1 MALPQI
7 KLDERT
13 FQDLVD
19 EAKTRIPQ
27 YCPEWTNHNV
37 SDPGVT
43 LIELFAY
50 MVDQLLYQVNRVP
63 DKNYRSFLDVI
74 GVKLAPPNAARTEV
88 TFRLSAA
95 QTNPLTIPRG
105 SQVATVR
112 TENENARI
120 FSTEEDLVIVPPA
133 LKYVLLTPNCI
144 EQPPVAGQ
152 VSQPLVFTDRTKDA
166 LSRLPKEIEVFPPD
180 PQPGNAFY
188 LGFEQDISKN
198 TLVIKLDC
206 EKIGVGINP
215 LDAPLVWE
223 YWDRLQSKWLALQIA
238 KDTTGGLTIGFSEV
252 EVLVPSTA
260 GQVEVKVNANDDLLL
275 SWWIRCRYRDLDGKQ
290 PGYIKSPVVKKFS
303 AYTIGGTA
311 TASHSQVIRDEN
323 LGRSN
328 GEPGQIFRLHN
339 TPVLSLNA
347 HENETVVVYPPEDR
361 PPEIWKNV
369 PDFSE
374 SGPKD
379 KHFVCDY
386 VTGDI
391 VFGPAIRNPSGQIEQ
406 RGAVPPYN
414 SLIVMTA
421 YRTGGGVEG
430 NVGANTVTVPKS
442 SLPYVDRVTN
452 LIAASGGSSAE
463 SIEHALLRGPHSLRA
478 RNRAVTAEDFETLT
492 REASSGVARV
502 KCLTPTSLDKPRDKD
517 AVEPGTVVLMIV
529 PEVNKDV
536 RELRPEHL
544 SIPANMRGSIMDYL
558 DERRLLTTKVD
569 LVSPKYQWITIQVW
583 LKAVNIYANDRVKR
597 EAERRL
603 YNFIRPVQGGPDPS
617 GKFETL
623 GEGWPYG
630 RILYVSEIYPIL
642 QLIEGV
648 EFIEKVEMYPVV
660 DLNRSQA
667 GQPVQYINPGP
678 RGLLCSFRHQI
689 IMI

>member
-1 MALPQI
+1 MAIPQI
-7 KLDERT
+7 KLDERS

-19 EAKTRIPQ
+19 EAKLRIPK
-27 YCPEWTNHNV
+27 YTPEWTNHNV

-50 MVDQLLYQVNRVP
+50 MVDQLLYQINRVP

-74 GVKLAPPNAARTEV
+74 GVKLAPPNPARTEV
-88 TFRLSAA
+88 TFRLTAA
-95 QTNPLTIPRG
+95 QTQPLTIQRG

-112 TENENARI
+112 TENESARI
-120 FSTEEDLVIVPPA
+120 FSTEEDLVIVPPL

-144 EQPPVAGQ
+144 EQAPTIGQPV
-152 VSQPLVFTDRTKDA
+152 QPVVFTDRSKDA

-188 LGFEQDISKN
+188 LGFDADISKN
-198 TLVIKLDC
+198 TVVIKLDC

-215 LDAPLVWE
+215 MDPPLVWE
-223 YWDRLQSKWLALQIA
+223 YWDRLQSKWLALQVI
-238 KDTTGGLTIGFSEV
+238 KDTTGGLTIGFSEI
-252 EVLVPSTA
+252 EVLVPASA
-260 GQVEVKVNANDDLLL
+260 GQVEIKVNATDDLLL
-275 SWWIRCRYRDLDGKQ
+275 SYWIRCRYRDLDKKQ
-290 PGYIKSPVVKKFS
+290 AGYIKSPIIKKFS
-303 AYTIGGTA
+303 AYTIGGTVA
-311 TASHSQVIRDEN
+311 ASHSQPIRDEN
-323 LGRSN
+323 LGRST
-328 GEPGQIFRLHN
+328 GEPGQTFRLLN
-339 TPVLSLNA
+339 TPILMLNP

-361 PPEIWKNV
+361 PPEVWKQV
-369 PDFSE
+369 TDFAD
-374 SGPKD
+374 SGPND

-391 VFGPAIRNPSGQIEQ
+391 IFGPAIRNPSGQIEQ
-406 RGAVPPYN
+406 RGAVPPYG

-430 NVGANTVTVPKS
+430 NVGANTITVMKS

-452 LIAASGGSSAE
+452 LVAATGGSSAE
-463 SIEHALLRGPHSLRA
+463 SIEHALLRGPRSLRA

-492 REASSGVARV
+492 REASGGVARV
-502 KCLTPTSLDKPRDKD
+502 KCLTPTPLDKPRDKD
-517 AVEPGTVVLMIV
+517 SVEPGTVALMIV
-529 PEVNKDV
+529 PEVGKNV
-536 RELRPEHL
+536 REIRPEHL
-544 SIPANMRGSIMDYL
+544 NIPTNMRVSIMDYL

-569 LVSPKYQWITIQVW
+569 LIQPKYQWVTIQVW

-603 YNFIRPVQGGPDPS
+603 YNFIRPVNGGPDPS

-623 GEGWPYG
+623 GDGWPYG

-648 EFIEKVEMYPVV
+648 EFIEKVEMYPVI

-667 GQPVQYINPGP
+667 GQHVQYINPGP
-678 RGLLCSFRHQI
+678 RGLLCSFRHQV